1 MTSSDLTLYSPAVAE
16 LLREPWLAPL
26 DPGRPN
32 KIVRARLVALT
43 DDSTFFPHRVR
54 DRDMAAACR
63 AGLWLHFNYLDESHA
78 ISQELLTTTGSY
90 WHAMMHRREPD
101 FDNAKYWFR
110 RVGAHPVY
118 EALRRAAAELAEDA
132 ALAGAFLRT
141 QNAWD
146 PFAFVDLCAAALV
159 GQAPCEELCQQI
171 QKREWELLFDWCYR
185 QAISVA
191 DPKSSAPMS

>member
-1 MTSSDLTLYSPAVAE
+1 MTNFDPTTYAPAVAE
-16 LLREPWLAPL
+16 LLREPWMLPL

-32 KIVRARLVALT
+32 KTVHAHLTALT
-43 DDSTFFPHRVR
+43 DDNAFAPHRVR

-63 AGLWLHFNYLDESHA
+63 AGLWLYHNFLDESHA
-78 ISQELLTTTGSY
+78 ISQELHTTTGSY

-101 FDNAKYWFR
+101 FDNAKYWFQ

-118 EALRRAAAELAEDA
+118 EALRRTATELAGDA
-132 ALAGAFLRT
+132 PPAADFLRT
-141 QNAWD
+141 QAEWE

-159 GQAPCEELCQQI
+159 GQASCVELCQQI

-185 QAISVA
+185 QAIDA
-191 DPKSSAPMS
+191 E